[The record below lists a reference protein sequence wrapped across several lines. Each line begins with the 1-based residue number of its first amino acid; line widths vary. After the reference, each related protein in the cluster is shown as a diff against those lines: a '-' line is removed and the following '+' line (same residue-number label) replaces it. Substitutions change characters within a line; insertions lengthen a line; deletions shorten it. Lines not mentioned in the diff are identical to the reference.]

1 MTAKR
6 KRPKVRYVAR
16 VTGIQPA
23 PYMVCHVDYG
33 EIVSGHV
40 CDCPTAESSKRV
52 AAALNLY
59 EATKRGE
66 I

>member
-6 KRPKVRYVAR
+6 KRPKVRYKAR
-16 VTGIQPA
+16 PTGMLSN

-40 CDCPTAESSKRV
+40 CDCETLASSKRI

-59 EATKRGE
+59 EAARRRE